1 MHKLVVFAA
10 SLVASASLVLALRSG
25 AQQAD
30 AKPITMGDGAQR
42 YEWVRNWLELP
53 EKKDLGNTHGGIVVD
68 AKGQIYVNTDT
79 TRAILVYAKD
89 GKFLRSFGEELAGG
103 VHGMLLAKEGNE
115 EFLYLVHHARNE
127 ARKLTL
133 EGKTLW
139 TIPWPQESGKY
150 AKADEYHPTSL
161 ALAPNG
167 DIFIAD
173 GYGKSWVHR
182 YDKDRKYIASFGG
195 PGSEPGQM
203 NTPHGLAIDTRTNPP
218 TLLVADRANHR
229 LQVFDLEGRFQKVIE
244 GFRLPCSIDIQGEY
258 AAVADLAGRVTI
270 LNGKNEVVTQ
280 LGDNPNEGLRAKN
293 DVPREQWQDGL
304 FTAPHSA
311 RWDAEGNLY
320 VMDWNYLGRINKL
333 RRVKG

>member
-1 MHKLVVFAA
+1 MKTACLLFA
-10 SLVASASLVLALRSG
+10 LALAAP
-25 AQQAD
+25 AQD
-30 AKPITMGDGAQR
+30 KPISMGDGPQK

-53 EKKDLGNTHGGIVVD
+53 EKKDIGNTHGGIVVD
-68 AKGQIYVNTDT
+68 SQGLIYVNTDT
-79 TRAILVYAKD
+79 TRAIMVYGKD

-103 VHGMLLAKEGNE
+103 VHGMLLRKEDGKE
-115 EFLYLVHHARNE
+115 YIYLVHHGKNE

-133 EGKTLW
+133 QGETVW

-150 AKADEYHPTSL
+150 TKADEYHPTSI

-203 NTPHGLAIDTRTNPP
+203 NTPHGLALDTRTNPP

-229 LQVFDLEGRFQKVIE
+229 LQVFDLEGKFQKVIE
-244 GFRLPCSIDIQGEY
+244 GFRLPCSVDIQGEY
-258 AAVADLAGRVTI
+258 VAVADLQGRVTI

-280 LGDNPNEGLRAKN
+280 LGDNPDESLRGNHDAK
-293 DVPREQWQDGL
+293 REQWKDGL

-320 VMDWNYLGRINKL
+320 VMDWNVLGRINKL
-333 RRVKG
+333 KRVK

>member
-1 MHKLVVFAA
+1 ML
-10 SLVASASLVLALRSG
+10 LLVLAPLLP
-25 AQQAD
+25 QD
-30 AKPITMGDGAQR
+30 KPIAMGDGPQR
-42 YEWVRNWLELP
+42 YEWVKNWLELP
-53 EKKDLGNTHGGIVVD
+53 EKKDIGNTHGGIVVD
-68 AKGQIYVNTDT
+68 AQGQIYVNTDT
-79 TRAILVYAKD
+79 TKAIMVYAKD
-89 GKFLRSFGEELAGG
+89 GKYLRSFGEELAGG
-103 VHGMLLAKEGNE
+103 VHGMLLSKEDGQ
-115 EFLYLVHHARNE
+115 EFLYLVHHGRNE

-133 EGKTLW
+133 QGETLW

-150 AKADEYHPTSL
+150 AKAEEYHPTSI

-182 YDKDRKYIASFGG
+182 YDKNRKYVASFGG
-195 PGSEPGQM
+195 PGSAPGQM
-203 NTPHGLAIDTRTNPP
+203 NTPHGLALDTRTSPP

-229 LQVFDLEGRFQKVIE
+229 LQVFDLEGKFQKVIE
-244 GFRLPCSIDIQGEY
+244 GFRLPCSVDIQGEY
-258 AAVADLAGRVTI
+258 LAVADLAGRVTI

-280 LGDNPNEGLRAKN
+280 LGDNPNEALRAKN

-333 RRVKG
+333 KRVK

>member
-1 MHKLVVFAA
+1 MNAA
-10 SLVASASLVLALRSG
+10 MLLLVLAPLLP
-25 AQQAD
+25 QD
-30 AKPITMGDGAQR
+30 KPIAMGDGPQR
-42 YEWVRNWLELP
+42 YEWVKNWLELP
-53 EKKDLGNTHGGIVVD
+53 EKKDIGNTHGGIVVD
-68 AKGQIYVNTDT
+68 AQGQIYVNTDT
-79 TRAILVYAKD
+79 TKAIMVYAKD
-89 GKFLRSFGEELAGG
+89 GKYLRSFGEELAGG
-103 VHGMLLAKEGNE
+103 VHGMLLSKEDGQ
-115 EFLYLVHHARNE
+115 EFLYLVHHGRNE

-133 EGKTLW
+133 QGETLW

-150 AKADEYHPTSL
+150 AKAEEYHPTSI

-182 YDKDRKYIASFGG
+182 YDKNRKYVASFGG
-195 PGSEPGQM
+195 PGSAPGQM
-203 NTPHGLAIDTRTNPP
+203 NTPHGLALDTRTSPP

-229 LQVFDLEGRFQKVIE
+229 LQVFDLEGKFQKVIE
-244 GFRLPCSIDIQGEY
+244 GFRLPCSVDIQGEY
-258 AAVADLAGRVTI
+258 LAVADLAGRVTI

-280 LGDNPNEGLRAKN
+280 LGDNPNEALRAKN

-333 RRVKG
+333 KRLK

>member
-1 MHKLVVFAA
+1 MNAA
-10 SLVASASLVLALRSG
+10 LLLLAL
-25 AQQAD
+25 APLHAPQD
-30 AKPITMGDGAQR
+30 KPIAMGDGPQR
-42 YEWVRNWLELP
+42 YEWVKNWLELP
-53 EKKDLGNTHGGIVVD
+53 EKKDIGNTHGGIVVD
-68 AKGQIYVNTDT
+68 AQGQIYVNTDT
-79 TRAILVYAKD
+79 TRAIMVYAKD
-89 GKFLRSFGEELAGG
+89 GKYLRSFGEELAGG
-103 VHGMLLAKEGNE
+103 VHGMLLSKEDGK
-115 EFLYLVHHARNE
+115 EFLYLVHHGKNE

-133 EGKTLW
+133 QGETLW

-150 AKADEYHPTSL
+150 AKAEEYHPTSI

-182 YDKDRKYIASFGG
+182 YDKNRKYVSSFGG

-203 NTPHGLAIDTRTNPP
+203 NTPHGLALDTRTNPP

-229 LQVFDLEGRFQKVIE
+229 LQVFDLEGKFQKVIE

-258 AAVADLAGRVTI
+258 AVVADLQGRVTI

-280 LGDNPNEGLRAKN
+280 LGDNPNEALRGNHDAAKA
-293 DVPREQWQDGL
+293 QWQDGL

-320 VMDWNYLGRINKL
+320 VMDWNVLGRINKL
-333 RRVKG
+333 KRVK

>member
-1 MHKLVVFAA
+1 M
-10 SLVASASLVLALRSG
+10 
-25 AQQAD
+25 
-30 AKPITMGDGAQR
+30 MGDGPQR
-42 YEWVRNWLELP
+42 YEWVKNWLQLP
-53 EKKDLGNTHGGIVVD
+53 EKEDALGNTHGGIVVD
-68 AKGQIYVNTDT
+68 SQGLIYVNTDT
-79 TRAILVYAKD
+79 TKAIMVYGKD
-89 GKFLRSFGEELAGG
+89 GKFLRSFGDDLAGG
-103 VHGMLLAKEGNE
+103 VHGMLLRKEDGKE
-115 EFLYLVHHARNE
+115 YIYLVHHSKNE
-127 ARKLTL
+127 ARKMTL
-133 EGKTLW
+133 EGQTVW

-150 AKADEYHPTSL
+150 TKADEYHPTSL
-161 ALAPNG
+161 AIAPNG

-229 LQVFDLEGRFQKVIE
+229 LQVFDLEGKFQKVIE

-258 AAVADLAGRVTI
+258 AVVADLAGRVTI

-280 LGDNPNEGLRAKN
+280 LGDNPNESLRAKN

-311 RWDAEGNLY
+311 RWDADGNLY

-333 RRVKG
+333 KRVR

>member
-1 MHKLVVFAA
+1 MKTLLLPLVSLLAA
-10 SLVASASLVLALRSG
+10 TALVLALRSP
-25 AQQAD
+25 AQQTD
-30 AKPITMGDGAQR
+30 AKPITMGAGAQR

-53 EKKDLGNTHGGIVVD
+53 EKKDIGNTHGGIVID
-68 AKGQIYVNTDT
+68 AQGLIYVNTDT
-79 TRAILVYAKD
+79 TKAIMVYGKD
-89 GKFLRSFGEELAGG
+89 GKFLRSFGEDLAGG
-103 VHGMLLAKEGNE
+103 VHGMLLAKEDGK
-115 EFLYLVHHARNE
+115 EFLYLVHHGKNE

-133 EGKTLW
+133 QGETLW
-139 TIPWPQESGKY
+139 TIPYPAESGKY
-150 AKADEYHPTSL
+150 AKADEYQPTGI
-161 ALAPNG
+161 ALTPNG

-182 YDKDRKYIASFGG
+182 YDKNRKYLASFGG

-203 NTPHGLAIDTRTNPP
+203 NTPHGIALDTRTNPP

-229 LQVFDLEGRFQKVIE
+229 LQVFDLEGRFQKAIG
-244 GFRLPCSIDIQGEY
+244 GFRLPCSVDIQDEY
-258 AAVADLAGRVTI
+258 VAVADLAGRVTI

-280 LGDNPNEGLRAKN
+280 LGDNPNEALRAKN
-293 DVPREQWQDGL
+293 DVPREQWVDGL